1 MFIQVFHTY
10 YKRIYTVIISYFF
23 SFFLIF
29 FLASQ
34 DDWLLQKSGGFLLFY
49 LANIGFCAIYSLLGL
64 SFARRVENRRTALS
78 VLPIPATSNRA
89 YDFPVHGF
97 PVNFFL
103 NHISLNR
110 FNFRSYS
117 TLFCNRYIILIYH
130 ITNCYSISSSHIPS
144 FPFVSSKIFLSSSLH
159 NLLYMRSICLNF
171 LF

>member
-1 MFIQVFHTY
+1 MNYCSFLSIIFVFLMSLISSDKLFSWFTFIFCS
-10 YKRIYTVIISYFF
+10 I
-23 SFFLIF
+23 
-29 FLASQ
+29 
-34 DDWLLQKSGGFLLFY
+34 FLLDS
-49 LANIGFCAIYSLLGL
+49 IC
-64 SFARRVENRRTALS
+64 RVENRRTALS

>member
-1 MFIQVFHTY
+1 MSLISSDKLFSWFTFIFCS
-10 YKRIYTVIISYFF
+10 I
-23 SFFLIF
+23 
-29 FLASQ
+29 
-34 DDWLLQKSGGFLLFY
+34 FLLDS
-49 LANIGFCAIYSLLGL
+49 IC
-64 SFARRVENRRTALS
+64 RVENRRTALS

>member
-1 MFIQVFHTY
+1 MLLFPFIDFFVLNTVAVSEVGSRTGEQLNLYFLFPPHQTVHT
-10 YKRIYTVIISYFF
+10 IFPYT
-23 SFFLIF
+23 
-29 FLASQ
+29 A
-34 DDWLLQKSGGFLLFY
+34 FLL
-49 LANIGFCAIYSLLGL
+49 
-64 SFARRVENRRTALS
+64 
-78 VLPIPATSNRA
+78 TS
-89 YDFPVHGF
+89 
-97 PVNFFL
+97 FL